1 VYLYFSIML
10 KENSIAYRNKIDFI
24 TIHQETIDEGSL
36 WELKGQ
42 KLILVDDDNYVETD
56 LDLNIFQKIK

>member
-1 VYLYFSIML
+1 ML